1 MMLIVAAKKALPI
14 TDCPFINEVIAL
26 VISWVAG

>member
-1 MMLIVAAKKALPI
+1 MLAAAVKKALPL